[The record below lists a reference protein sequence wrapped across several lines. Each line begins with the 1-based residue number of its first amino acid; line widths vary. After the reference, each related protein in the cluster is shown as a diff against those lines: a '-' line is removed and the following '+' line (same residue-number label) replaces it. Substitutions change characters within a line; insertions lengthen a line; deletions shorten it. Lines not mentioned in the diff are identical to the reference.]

1 MKVSVSARMRRARR
15 GAILSAG
22 GVVVTAGVLLVV
34 MTPSLASATMG
45 SCGYGNSSG
54 NIRTCMSVATRQ
66 ASATAQVVSSARV
79 VSVCIYVNGSI
90 QTCTPFTY
98 LQPGQLTEANNASTD
113 VIRGGTF
120 CALTRKEQPDGS
132 VVSVDQECVGF

>member
-1 MKVSVSARMRRARR
+1 M
-15 GAILSAG
+15 LSAG
-22 GVVVTAGVLLVV
+22 ALLVV
-34 MTPSLASATMG
+34 GCVILVVMVPGLAVANTG
-45 SCGYGNSSG
+45 ACGYGNSSG
-54 NIRTCMSVATRQ
+54 NIRTCMSVATHQ
-66 ASATAQVVSSARV
+66 ASATAQIVSSARV

-98 LQPGQLTEANNASTD
+98 LQPGQLTEADYESTD